1 LITRRLAV
9 WCLTLAAC
17 FVADRAMAKCLPIA
31 QAAPRIQLAAL
42 PAAGSVRLT
51 YPGHSSFLIETAA
64 GARAVTDFN
73 DFVAVPVLPDIV
85 TMNNAHETH
94 FSVAVDP
101 KIKHTLKGWDDGDRA
116 ARHDLFFRDLRVWN
130 VPTNASSLGID
141 IAGNSI
147 FVFEAAG
154 LCIAHLGHLHQ
165 LLSDDQLIALG
176 KIHVLL
182 VPVDGA
188 YTMSQELMVQVIGQ
202 IAAPLVVPMHYFSD
216 VNLTRFQ
223 RLIDRQYQASFA
235 GSATVTLSR
244 FSLPNR
250 RVLVM
255 PGG

>member
-1 LITRRLAV
+1 MISRRFAV
-9 WCLTLAAC
+9 WFLGVAAC
-17 FVADRAMAKCLPIA
+17 LVADRALAKCLPIA
-31 QAAPRIQLAAL
+31 QTPPRVHLAAL

-51 YPGHSSFLIETAA
+51 YLGHSSFLIETAA

-73 DFVAVPVLPDIV
+73 DFVAVPELPDIV

-94 FSVAVDP
+94 FSMAVDP
-101 KIKHTLKGWDDGDRA
+101 KIKFALKGWDDGDQA
-116 ARHDLFFRDLRVWN
+116 ARHDLFFRDMRVWN
-130 VPTNASSLGID
+130 VPTNASSLGIEL
-141 IAGNSI
+141 AGNSI

-154 LCIAHLGHLHQ
+154 MCIAHLGHLHQ

-216 VNLTRFQ
+216 VNLARFL
-223 RLIDRQYQASFA
+223 RLIDQHYQASFA

-244 FSLPNR
+244 FNLPHR
-250 RVLVM
+250 RVLVL